1 MELKKSM
8 NFEIKKKRFKFGDA
22 VKIESAEVKAETPG
36 ADITSEKTI
45 SEKNYFREIKARQHS
60 RYSNSNNTN
69 LSAIQTN

>member
-45 SEKNYFREIKARQHS
+45 SEKTISEKSKQDSIQD
-60 RYSNSNNTN
+60 TPIQI
-69 LSAIQTN
+69 IQT